1 MLFEVLEYLNSE
13 VKRNLV
19 SVERERKR
27 ERVCCSSS
35 GFGVFGL
42 YREIRSRQKERKE
55 KENWQI
61 IGGRE

>member
-1 MLFEVLEYLNSE
+1 MLFEVLEYLNSKA
-13 VKRNLV
+13 KRNLV

-42 YREIRSRQKERKE
+42 Y
-55 KENWQI
+55 
-61 IGGRE
+61 